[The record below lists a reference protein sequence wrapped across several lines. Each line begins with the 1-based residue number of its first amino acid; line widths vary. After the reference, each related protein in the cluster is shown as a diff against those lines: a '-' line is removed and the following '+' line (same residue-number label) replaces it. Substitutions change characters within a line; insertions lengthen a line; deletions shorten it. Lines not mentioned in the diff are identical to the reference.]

1 MKFIKTLILA
11 FMKKKSYFYW
21 FPRFLGL
28 LLIPGFLFDTE
39 ILVLSQSLIL
49 LHASLGLEVIIED
62 YLHLEIIKLQ
72 CLSLIKVL
80 LILLVNLNILYLL

>member
-1 MKFIKTLILA
+1 
-11 FMKKKSYFYW
+11 MKKKSYFYW

-28 LLIPGFLFDTE
+28 LLLPGFLFDVE
-39 ILVLSQSLIL
+39 ILVFFQSLIL

>member
-1 MKFIKTLILA
+1 MKLIKTLIPA
-11 FMKKKSYFYW
+11 FIKKKSYFYW
-21 FPRFLGL
+21 FPRFSGL
-28 LLIPGFLFDTE
+28 LLIPGFLFDID
-39 ILVLSQSLIL
+39 ILVLFQSFIL

-62 YLHLEIIKLQ
+62 YLHIEIIKLQ